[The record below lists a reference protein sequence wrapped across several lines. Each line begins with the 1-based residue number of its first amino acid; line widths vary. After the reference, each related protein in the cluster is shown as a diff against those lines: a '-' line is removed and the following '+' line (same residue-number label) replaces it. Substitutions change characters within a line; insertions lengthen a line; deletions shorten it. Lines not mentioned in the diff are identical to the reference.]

1 MFISPMLLHR
11 VDEPFNN
18 PDYLAELKLDG
29 IRLIFSNIDGQV
41 KLYTR
46 HKTEV
51 TNRFPE
57 LHSLPIP
64 PGTILDGEIVITDTD
79 GKPDFEAMQSRFLRT
94 KNLEDQQHVSY
105 CVFDVIYHKGE
116 NVSKLPLVG
125 RKQLLQSL
133 IPENTPLLSKVL
145 SIEGKGIELFELCK
159 AQGLEGIVLKQKDSK
174 YEINKRSK
182 AWLKVV
188 NYEYDEVWIRGVRK
202 KEFGLL
208 LSFDDGRPAGIM
220 ELGVP
225 ERARNSV
232 NGLVNDLKKNENEN
246 FIYFD
251 KGSLKCRVKYRNLT
265 KAGFLRSPSFVE
277 FA

>member
-1 MFISPMLLHR
+1 MLLHR
-11 VDEPFNN
+11 VEKPFDDS
-18 PDYLAELKLDG
+18 DYLAELKLDG
-29 IRLIFSNIDGQV
+29 IRLIYSNIDGCV

-46 HKTEV
+46 HKTDV

-64 PGTILDGEIVITDTD
+64 PGTILDGEIVVTDSN

-94 KNLEDQQHVSY
+94 KNLDGQQYVSY

-116 NVSKLPLVG
+116 TVAKLPLIE
-125 RKQLLQSL
+125 RKVILHSL
-133 IPENTPLLSKVL
+133 IPKDTALLSKVL
-145 SIEGKGIELFELCK
+145 SVEGNGTVLFNLCQ
-159 AQGLEGIVLKQKDSK
+159 AQGLEGIVLKRKNSR

-182 AWLKVV
+182 SWLKVI
-188 NYEYDEVWIRGVRK
+188 NYAYEDVWLHGLRK
-202 KEFGLL
+202 DEFGWLL
-208 LSFDDGRPAGIM
+208 AFSDGNHAGIM

-225 ERARNSV
+225 TDIRKKVYGMAGELKT
-232 NGLVNDLKKNENEN
+232 GENDK

-251 KGSLKCRVKYRNLT
+251 KESLKCRVKYRNVT
-265 KAGFLRSPSFVE
+265 KAGLLRLPSFVE